1 MTGYLIRRFFQ
12 MALVVLLATMAVYAL
27 LNVAPGGPLSGLR
40 TASADRR
47 TRVSAAD
54 IARLEAYLGIDKP
67 LFLRYIVWLIGD
79 DWLGADWM
87 SRSLGGYRV
96 DEEHVYRFW
105 AEPGVADLKP
115 GYTIRVRGEEED
127 GGSVQATYV
136 EAKPTGAREADV
148 IEVRVVEVQ
157 GPDLVTERVGGD
169 QVLIHT
175 TPETEFLIPGS
186 APRPADGTWVNVGW
200 LFNPYRG
207 LLGRWAGYHSD
218 RRGVLRMDWGTSWK
232 LAVGQ
237 PVVMLYQ
244 ARLPNT
250 LLLMTLATV
259 ISLLFAVPIGILSAV
274 KQYSTLDYVTT
285 TFSFFGSSMP
295 VFWFGLMM
303 VLIFSYKFREWGLP
317 SMPAGGV
324 LMHRAAPQGQ
334 VLAYLNATPGGGLD
348 RAVHLVMPGIVLS
361 LFFMAAWSRFT
372 RSAMLEV
379 LRQDYVRTARAKGL
393 RERIVL
399 GKHALRNAL
408 IPLITIVV
416 FQLPNIFGGATIT
429 ETVFSY
435 NGIGRLFY
443 DALMQSDWPVVMIYL
458 LISAI
463 LVVVATL
470 LGDILYTIVDPRIR
484 FD

>member
-1 MTGYLIRRFFQ
+1 MAGYLIRRFFQ
-12 MALVVLLATMAVYAL
+12 MVLVVLFSTMAVYAL

-40 TASADRR
+40 AASADRR
-47 TRVSAAD
+47 QRVSAVD

-87 SRSLGGYRV
+87 SLSLSGYRV
-96 DEEHVYRFW
+96 DEKHVYRFW
-105 AEPGVADLKP
+105 AEQGVVYLKP
-115 GYTIRVRGEEED
+115 GYTVWVRGEEE
-127 GGSVQATYV
+127 GGTVQATYV
-136 EAKPTGAREADV
+136 EVRPTGARPADV
-148 IEVRVVEVQ
+148 IEVRVLEVQ
-157 GPDLVTERVGGD
+157 GPDVRAERVGGS

-175 TPETEFLIPGS
+175 TPETEFVIPE
-186 APRPADGTWVNVGW
+186 AKPHPADGVWVNVGR
-200 LFNPYRG
+200 LFNPYHG

-218 RRGVLRMDWGTSWK
+218 RRGVLRLDWGTSWK
-232 LAVGQ
+232 LANGQ
-237 PVVMLYQ
+237 SVTMLYE

-259 ISLLFAVPIGILSAV
+259 ASLLVAIPVGVLSAV
-274 KQYSTLDYVTT
+274 KQYSLLDYVTT
-285 TFSFFGSSMP
+285 TFTFLGSSMP

-303 VLIFSYKFREWGLP
+303 VLIFSYKFRDWGLP
-317 SMPAGGV
+317 FMPAGGV
-324 LMHRAAPQGQ
+324 VLPRSAPEGQ
-334 VLAYLNATPGGGLD
+334 VLAYLNATPGSWLD
-348 RAVHLVMPGIVLS
+348 RALHLVMPSIVLS
-361 LFFMAAWSRFT
+361 LLFMAAWSRYT
-372 RSAMLEV
+372 RSSMLEV

-393 RERIVL
+393 RERVVL

-408 IPLITIVV
+408 IPLITVVV
-416 FQLPNIFGGATIT
+416 FQLPGIFGGAILT

-435 NGIGRLFY
+435 PGIGRLYFE
-443 DALMQSDWPVVMIYL
+443 AVTQSDWPVVMIYL

-470 LGDILYTIVDPRIR
+470 LGDILYTLVDPRIR

>member
-1 MTGYLIRRFFQ
+1 MTGYLIRRLFQ
-12 MALVVLLATMAVYAL
+12 MALVVLFATMAVYAL
-27 LNVAPGGPLSGLR
+27 VNVAPGGPLSGLR

-67 LFLRYIVWLIGD
+67 LYLRYIVWLIGD

-96 DEEHVYRFW
+96 DEKHVYRFW
-105 AEPGVADLKP
+105 AEPGVAHLKP
-115 GYTIRVRGEEED
+115 GYTIWVRGEKEGE
-127 GGSVQATYV
+127 GSVQATYV
-136 EAKPTGAREADV
+136 EAKPTGARPADA

-157 GPDLVTERVGGD
+157 GADLLTERVGGE

-175 TPETEFLIPGS
+175 TPETEFVIPGA
-186 APRPADGTWVNVGW
+186 APRPEDGTWVNIGW

-237 PVVMLYQ
+237 PVVMLYE

-259 ISLLFAVPIGILSAV
+259 ISLLVAVPIGILSAV
-274 KQYSTLDYVTT
+274 RQYSTLDYITT
-285 TFSFFGSSMP
+285 TFSFFGASMP

-303 VLIFSYKFREWGLP
+303 VLIFSYKFRDWGLP
-317 SMPAGGV
+317 FMPAGGV
-324 LMHRAAPQGQ
+324 MMHRAAPQGQ
-334 VLAYLNATPGGGLD
+334 VLAYLNATPGSWLD

-379 LRQDYVRTARAKGL
+379 LRQDYIRTARAKGL

-416 FQLPNIFGGATIT
+416 FQLPGIFGGATIT

-463 LVVVATL
+463 LVVVAT
-470 LGDILYTIVDPRIR
+470 
-484 FD
+484 